1 MSDTITSLRRK
12 IKIAEELRSVVRTMK
27 ALAALSI
34 GQYERAAQSQDMYY
48 RTIQLGLNATLRKF
62 DLSNEPEQT
71 IQKSGHENIGVIVF
85 GSDQGLV
92 GRFNEVIAEHVV
104 ETLKQVDGAPFIWT
118 VGERVQ
124 NNLNDAGY
132 NSIGQYPVPASI
144 QSVTSLVDQI
154 HFDVENHRLEL
165 GYEQVF
171 IFYNRPQKSV
181 IYEPVSQKL
190 LPLDLEWRREIEE
203 ISWPTRVKP
212 EIITDGT
219 STLRALIR
227 EYLFISFF
235 RACALSLASENE
247 SRLAAMERADKNIGE
262 LLDGLRRGYNQVR
275 QALID
280 AELFD
285 VIAGYEALAKKQ
297 KA

>member
-1 MSDTITSLRRK
+1 MSDTITGLRRQ

-34 GQYERAAQSQDMYY
+34 GQYERAGKSQDIYY
-48 RTIQLGLNATLRKF
+48 RTILLGLKAVLGDF
-62 DLSNEPEQT
+62 GLIDEPEQNDT
-71 IQKSGHENIGVIVF
+71 KRDRENIGIIVF

-104 ETLKQVDGAPFIWT
+104 EKLQLLGGRPFIWT
-118 VGERVQ
+118 VGERVR
-124 NNLNDAGY
+124 NNLSDAGFT
-132 NSIGQYPVPASI
+132 SIGDFPVPFSI
-144 QSVTSLVDQI
+144 QEVTSLVGEI
-154 HFDVENHRLEL
+154 YFEVENHRLKH

-171 IFYNRPQKSV
+171 IFYNQPKKNV
-181 IYEPVSQKL
+181 IYEPIWRKL
-190 LPLDLEWRREIEE
+190 LPLDSEWQKEIDALT
-203 ISWPTRVKP
+203 WPTRVKP

-227 EYLFISFF
+227 EYLFISLF
-235 RACALSLASENE
+235 RACALSLAAENE

-262 LLDGLRRGYNQVR
+262 LLESLRRGYNQVR

-285 VIAGYEALAKKQ
+285 VISGYEALAKKLQ
-297 KA
+297 A